1 MRRPSGAGKKALK
14 RCESADNPMVF
25 HSAPA
30 PIQTSEKSAYSDFT
44 FYGRR
49 CLQSFSFVLSYPRL
63 PGTSGFLPGG
73 ASFLPTPITS
83 LLPSHR

>member
-44 FYGRR
+44 F
-49 CLQSFSFVLSYPRL
+49 
-63 PGTSGFLPGG
+63 
-73 ASFLPTPITS
+73 
-83 LLPSHR
+83 